1 MITRRYNE
9 LNQSSPRIHTSDLVY
24 ISLAACLLIVS
35 AWISIPFPVPVT
47 LQTFAVPLTLMTFG
61 GRRGFYA
68 ITVYLLMGVTGL
80 PVFSG
85 FQGGVGVLLGPSG
98 GYLMGFFLM
107 ALLYRITLPCRKGT
121 RWQMLFLS
129 CIGLILCYGCGTA
142 WYVVNYTSPGSDPW
156 SVLGLCVLP
165 FLLPDLMKLLLAFT
179 VSSRLSRY
187 IQ

>member
-1 MITRRYNE
+1 
-9 LNQSSPRIHTSDLVY
+9 
-24 ISLAACLLIVS
+24 
-35 AWISIPFPVPVT
+35 
-47 LQTFAVPLTLMTFG
+47 
-61 GRRGFYA
+61 
-68 ITVYLLMGVTGL
+68 
-80 PVFSG
+80 
-85 FQGGVGVLLGPSG
+85 
-98 GYLMGFFLM
+98 MGFFLM